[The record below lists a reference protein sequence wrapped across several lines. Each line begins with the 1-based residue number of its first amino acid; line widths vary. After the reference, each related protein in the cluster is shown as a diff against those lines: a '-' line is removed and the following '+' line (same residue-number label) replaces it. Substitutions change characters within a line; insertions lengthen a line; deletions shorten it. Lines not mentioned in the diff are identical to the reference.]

1 MNNTVLHILSKN
13 GSLEFKNEVENAELM
28 ARNPSSNVANL
39 NAVHDELYEKFDL
52 LERESDN
59 IAYSEHQR
67 GVIETYRDKLNE
79 VIGLLQN
86 RINEIMNSQEN
97 AQDDEDEQNDAYA
110 RAMGVSV
117 RRRGGRRKS
126 SKRKSSRRKSIRR
139 KSIRRKSIRRRK
151 Y

>member
-39 NAVHDELYEKFDL
+39 NAVHDELYEKLDL

-59 IAYSEHQR
+59 IAYTKHQ
-67 GVIETYRDKLNE
+67 ITTMETYIDKLND
-79 VIGLLQN
+79 VLGLLQN
-86 RINEIMNSQEN
+86 RINEISNSEEHN
-97 AQDDEDEQNDAYA
+97 A
-110 RAMGVSV
+110 RGI
-117 RRRGGRRKS
+117 RRKSKRRKTGRRKS
-126 SKRKSSRRKSIRR
+126 VRRKSGRR
-139 KSIRRKSIRRRK
+139 KSRRSR